1 MFMAKSLQE
10 VKSGKIAK
18 LITIVFV
25 DFPWAVSFVIE
36 LDMPLLSVS
45 LI

>member
-1 MFMAKSLQE
+1 MMKSLHE
-10 VKSGKIAK
+10 GKSGKGAK
-18 LITIVFV
+18 LITVVFV

-36 LDMPLLSVS
+36 LDMPLRPVS